1 MREEIMFRNYL
12 KIALRNILKNKAFS
26 FINITGLAIGM
37 ACCVLI
43 LLFVQDELTY
53 DSYHEKADR
62 IYRLIALNKSAGE
75 ERYLAPIG
83 APIAEIF
90 ERTLPEV
97 QKAVRIN
104 RGNRVLVEYQDNRY
118 FEERLYYG
126 DPTMFDVFDF
136 PIIRG
141 DPRSALSAPFEVVIT
156 ETIAKKYFG
165 DVDPVGK
172 NITIDKNN
180 AYNIA
185 AVMKDVPSNSHFHF
199 DFLVSMETLASLHG
213 ERYLKHPGNMA
224 YYTYLL
230 LEENTEPKELERKMA
245 EGVRQSYGEKIAAMR
260 TFLLQPLKSIHLQS
274 RLEYEIEANG
284 SISFVYTYSAI
295 ALCILL
301 IAAFN
306 FVNLSTAR
314 STKRAREVG
323 MRKVLGAFRY
333 QLVKQFLGETIL
345 FAVISLFL
353 AVILVRLFL
362 PIFNSF
368 TGKQFPL
375 NFLAN
380 PSVLLGFVGIV
391 IVVGVLGG
399 LYPAVFLSAF
409 EPMRTLKGKL
419 GTGGRSRSFRRFLV
433 VAQFTISIVL
443 IIGTF
448 VIRNQL
454 RYMRNQNLGF
464 SKEQVVVMPMH
475 DQNTRDA
482 YEYIKTEF
490 MNNPSVLSVSASSTV
505 PGKSVINIAYRL
517 EGLPDD
523 DYFSMDTFFVDYD
536 FLDTIGIEIAEGR
549 GFSKEFGTDEESAF
563 LFNEAAVRELN
574 WQSALN
580 KQIIW
585 PSDLRR
591 LDAIVKKGQV
601 VGVVKDFH
609 VASLHET
616 IGPVL
621 FQVRPSSFR
630 YISARIAPVNIPDTL
645 SFFREKWG
653 QLSPVF
659 PFEYTFLDE
668 DFDKLYR
675 ADEKVGRIVGV
686 FSVLAIIVACFGLF
700 GLASF
705 AAEQRTKEIG
715 IRKVLG
721 ASVSGIIILLSHEF
735 TKWVLIANL
744 IAWPIAYFSMSRWLQ
759 NFAYK
764 MSLSTW
770 IFALSGFLAFAI
782 ALATVSYQSIK
793 AAISDP
799 IDSLRYE

>member
-1 MREEIMFRNYL
+1 MFKNHM
-12 KIALRNILKNKAFS
+12 KIALRNILRNKAFS
-26 FINITGLAIGM
+26 VINISGLAIGM

-53 DSYHEKADR
+53 DSYHEKADQ
-62 IYRLIALNKSAGE
+62 IYRLIAVNKSAGE
-75 ERYLAPIG
+75 ERYIAPIG
-83 APIAEIF
+83 APVAEIF
-90 ERTLPEV
+90 DSTLPEV
-97 QKAVRIN
+97 QKVVRFH
-104 RGNRVLVEYQDNRY
+104 RGSRVLVEYRDKRF
-118 FEERLYYG
+118 FEERFFFG
-126 DPTMFDVFDF
+126 DPTVFDVFDF
-136 PIIRG
+136 PIIG
-141 DPRSALSAPFEVVIT
+141 GNPQMALSTPYAVVIT
-156 ETIAKKYFG
+156 ETAAEKYFG
-165 DVDPVGK
+165 DDDPVGK
-172 NITIDKNN
+172 SITVDKSYSYNIT
-180 AYNIA
+180 

-199 DFLVSMETLASLHG
+199 DFLASLETLASLRG
-213 ERYLKHPGNMA
+213 ERYLKHPGNLA
-224 YYTYLL
+224 FYTYLL
-230 LEENTEPKELERKMA
+230 LEKNTDPRELEEKMA
-245 EGVRQSYGEKIAAMR
+245 EGVKQSYGEKIAAMR
-260 TFLLQPLKSIHLQS
+260 SFLLQPLKSIHLQS

-284 SISFVYTYSAI
+284 SISFVYVYSAI

-323 MRKVLGAFRY
+323 MRKVLGAFRH
-333 QLVKQFLGETIL
+333 QLVKQFLGETVL
-345 FAVISLFL
+345 FSVISLLL

-362 PIFNSF
+362 PVFNSL
-368 TGKQFPL
+368 TGKQFVF

-380 PSVLLGFVGIV
+380 PSVLFGFVGI
-391 IVVGVLGG
+391 IAGVGILGG

-419 GTGGRSRSFRRFLV
+419 GTGGKSRSFRRFLV
-433 VAQFTISIVL
+433 VAQFTISVVL

-454 RYMRNQNLGF
+454 HYMRSQNLGF
-464 SKEQVVVMPMH
+464 NKEQVVVIPMH
-475 DQNTRDA
+475 DQNTWKA

-490 MNNPSVLSVSASSTV
+490 MNNPSVLSVAASSTV
-505 PGKSVINIAYRL
+505 PGKPVVNIAYRL

-523 DYFSMDTFFVDYD
+523 EHFSMDTFFADYD
-536 FLDTIGIEIAEGR
+536 FLETMGIEVAEGR
-549 GFSKEFGTDEESAF
+549 GFSKKFGTDEESAF
-563 LFNEAAVRELN
+563 MLNEAAVRELN

-580 KQIIW
+580 KQVIW

-591 LDAIVKKGQV
+591 KDAIVKKGQV

-609 VASLHET
+609 VVSLHEN

-621 FQVRPSSFR
+621 LQVRPSSFR
-630 YISARIAPVNIPDTL
+630 YISARISPENIPDTL
-645 SFFREKWG
+645 SFFRKMWSR
-653 QLSPVF
+653 LSPVF

-668 DFDKLYR
+668 DFDRLYR
-675 ADEKVGRIVGV
+675 ADEKVGRIVGI
-686 FSVLAIIVACFGLF
+686 FSLLAIIVACFGLF

-721 ASVSGIIILLSHEF
+721 ASVPGIILLLSREF
-735 TKWVLIANL
+735 TKWVLVANIL
-744 IAWPIAYFSMSRWLQ
+744 AWPIAYFSMNRWLQ
-759 NFAYK
+759 NFAFK
-764 MSLSTW
+764 KG
-770 IFALSGFLAFAI
+770 IGVEVFILSGLVAVAI

-799 IDSLRYE
+799 INSLRYE

>member
-1 MREEIMFRNYL
+1 MLRNYL
-12 KIALRNILKNKAFS
+12 KIALRNISRNKAFS
-26 FINITGLAIGM
+26 FINISGLAIGM

-53 DSYHEKADR
+53 DSYHEKADQ
-62 IYRLIALNKSAGE
+62 IYRLIALNKSGGE

-83 APIAEIF
+83 APVAEIF
-90 ERTLPEV
+90 DRSLPEV
-97 QKAVRIN
+97 QKAVRVN
-104 RGNRVLVEYQDNRY
+104 RGSRVLVEYQDKRF
-118 FEERLYYG
+118 FEERFFYG
-126 DPTMFDVFDF
+126 DPALFDVFDF
-136 PIIRG
+136 SIVMGNPQM
-141 DPRSALSAPFEVVIT
+141 ALSAPFAVVIT
-156 ETIAKKYFG
+156 ETMAKKYFG
-165 DVDPVGK
+165 DADPVGK
-172 NITIDKNN
+172 SIVVDKNSS
-180 AYNIA
+180 YNVT

-199 DFLVSMETLASLHG
+199 DFLASLETLASLRG
-213 ERYLKHPGNMA
+213 ERYLKHPGNLA
-224 YYTYLL
+224 FYTYLL
-230 LEENTEPKELERKMA
+230 LEKNTDPNELERKMA
-245 EGVRQSYGEKIAAMR
+245 EGVKQSYGEKIAAMR
-260 TFLLQPLKSIHLQS
+260 IFLLQPLKSIHLQS

-284 SISFVYTYSAI
+284 SISFVYIYSAI

-314 STKRAREVG
+314 SIKRAREVG
-323 MRKVLGAFRY
+323 IRKVLGAFRL

-345 FAVISLFL
+345 FSVISLFL

-362 PIFNSF
+362 PAFNSL

-375 NFLAN
+375 NFLVN
-380 PSVLLGFVGIV
+380 PAVLLGFVGIV
-391 IVVGVLGG
+391 AVVGVLGG
-399 LYPAVFLSAF
+399 SYPAVFLSAF

-419 GTGGRSRSFRRFLV
+419 GTGGKSRSFRRFLV

-448 VIRNQL
+448 IIRHQL
-454 RYMRNQNLGF
+454 SYMRSQGLGF
-464 SKEQVVVMPMH
+464 DKEQVVVIPMH
-475 DQNTRDA
+475 DQNTKQS
-482 YEYIKTEF
+482 YEFIKTEL
-490 MNNPSVLSVSASSTV
+490 MNNPSVQSVTASSTV
-505 PGKSVINIAYRL
+505 PGRSVVNIAYRM
-517 EGLPDD
+517 EGLPEDEH
-523 DYFSMDTFFVDYD
+523 FSMDTFFVDYD
-536 FLDTIGIEIAEGR
+536 FLETMGIDVVEGR

-563 LFNEAAVRELN
+563 MLNESAVRELN
-574 WQSALN
+574 WQKPLN
-580 KQIIW
+580 KQVIW

-609 VASLHET
+609 VASLHEN

-630 YISARIAPVNIPDTL
+630 YISARVSPANIPETL
-645 SFFREKWG
+645 SFFREKWD
-653 QLSPVF
+653 QLSPAF

-675 ADEKVGRIVGV
+675 ADEKVGRIVGI
-686 FSVLAIIVACFGLF
+686 FSLLAIVVACFGLF

-721 ASVSGIIILLSHEF
+721 ASVPGIILLLSREF
-735 TKWVLIANL
+735 TRWVLLANIL
-744 IAWPIAYFSMSRWLQ
+744 AWPIAYYSMNRWLE

-764 MSLSTW
+764 MSFSVG
-770 IFALSGFLAFAI
+770 IFVFSGLLAFFI
-782 ALATVSYQSIK
+782 ALATISYQSIK
-793 AAISDP
+793 AAFSDP
-799 IDSLRYE
+799 IESLRYE

>member
-1 MREEIMFRNYL
+1 M
-12 KIALRNILKNKAFS
+12 KIALRNILRNKAFS
-26 FINITGLAIGM
+26 VINISGLAIGM

-53 DSYHEKADR
+53 DSYHEKADQ
-62 IYRLIALNKSAGE
+62 IYRLIAVNKSAGE
-75 ERYLAPIG
+75 ERYIAPIG
-83 APIAEIF
+83 APVAEIF
-90 ERTLPEV
+90 DSTLPEV
-97 QKAVRIN
+97 QKVVRFH
-104 RGNRVLVEYQDNRY
+104 RGSRVLVEYRDKRF
-118 FEERLYYG
+118 FEERFFFG
-126 DPTMFDVFDF
+126 DPTVFDVFDF
-136 PIIRG
+136 PIIG
-141 DPRSALSAPFEVVIT
+141 GNPQMALSTPYAVVIT
-156 ETIAKKYFG
+156 ETAAEKYFG
-165 DVDPVGK
+165 DDDPVGK
-172 NITIDKNN
+172 SITVDKSYSYNIT
-180 AYNIA
+180 

-199 DFLVSMETLASLHG
+199 DFLASLETLASLRG
-213 ERYLKHPGNMA
+213 ERYLKHPGNLA
-224 YYTYLL
+224 FYTYLL
-230 LEENTEPKELERKMA
+230 LEKNTDPRELEEKMA
-245 EGVRQSYGEKIAAMR
+245 EGVKQSYGEKIAAMR
-260 TFLLQPLKSIHLQS
+260 SFLLQPLKSIHLQS

-284 SISFVYTYSAI
+284 SISFVYVYSAI

-323 MRKVLGAFRY
+323 MRKVLGAFRH
-333 QLVKQFLGETIL
+333 QLVKQFLGETVL
-345 FAVISLFL
+345 FSVISLLL

-362 PIFNSF
+362 PVFNSL
-368 TGKQFPL
+368 TGKQFVF

-380 PSVLLGFVGIV
+380 PSVLFGFVGI
-391 IVVGVLGG
+391 IAGVGILGG

-419 GTGGRSRSFRRFLV
+419 GTGGKSRSFRRFLV
-433 VAQFTISIVL
+433 VAQFTISVVL

-454 RYMRNQNLGF
+454 HYMRSQNLGF
-464 SKEQVVVMPMH
+464 NKEQVVVIPMH
-475 DQNTRDA
+475 DQNTWKA

-490 MNNPSVLSVSASSTV
+490 MNNPSVLSVAASSTV
-505 PGKSVINIAYRL
+505 PGKPVVNIAYRL

-523 DYFSMDTFFVDYD
+523 EHFSMDTFFADYD
-536 FLDTIGIEIAEGR
+536 FLETMGIEVAEGR
-549 GFSKEFGTDEESAF
+549 GFSKKFGTDEESAF
-563 LFNEAAVRELN
+563 MLNEAAVRELN

-580 KQIIW
+580 KQVIW

-591 LDAIVKKGQV
+591 KDAIVKKGQV

-609 VASLHET
+609 VVSLHEN

-621 FQVRPSSFR
+621 LQVRPSSFR
-630 YISARIAPVNIPDTL
+630 YISARISPENIPDTL
-645 SFFREKWG
+645 SFFRKMWSR
-653 QLSPVF
+653 LSPVF

-668 DFDKLYR
+668 DFDRLYR
-675 ADEKVGRIVGV
+675 ADEKVGRIVGI
-686 FSVLAIIVACFGLF
+686 FSLLAIIVACFGLF

-721 ASVSGIIILLSHEF
+721 ASVPGIILLLSREF
-735 TKWVLIANL
+735 TKWVLVANIL
-744 IAWPIAYFSMSRWLQ
+744 AWPIAYFSMNRWLQ
-759 NFAYK
+759 NFAFK
-764 MSLSTW
+764 KG
-770 IFALSGFLAFAI
+770 IGVEVFILSGLVAVAI

-799 IDSLRYE
+799 INSLRYE

>member
-1 MREEIMFRNYL
+1 
-12 KIALRNILKNKAFS
+12 
-26 FINITGLAIGM
+26 
-37 ACCVLI
+37 
-43 LLFVQDELTY
+43 
-53 DSYHEKADR
+53 
-62 IYRLIALNKSAGE
+62 
-75 ERYLAPIG
+75 
-83 APIAEIF
+83 
-90 ERTLPEV
+90 
-97 QKAVRIN
+97 
-104 RGNRVLVEYQDNRY
+104 
-118 FEERLYYG
+118 
-126 DPTMFDVFDF
+126 
-136 PIIRG
+136 
-141 DPRSALSAPFEVVIT
+141 
-156 ETIAKKYFG
+156 
-165 DVDPVGK
+165 
-172 NITIDKNN
+172 
-180 AYNIA
+180 
-185 AVMKDVPSNSHFHF
+185 
-199 DFLVSMETLASLHG
+199 
-213 ERYLKHPGNMA
+213 
-224 YYTYLL
+224 
-230 LEENTEPKELERKMA
+230 
-245 EGVRQSYGEKIAAMR
+245 
-260 TFLLQPLKSIHLQS
+260 
-274 RLEYEIEANG
+274 
-284 SISFVYTYSAI
+284 
-295 ALCILL
+295 L

-323 MRKVLGAFRY
+323 IRKVLGAFRY

-345 FAVISLFL
+345 FSVLSFFL

-362 PIFNSF
+362 PVFNSL
-368 TGKQFPL
+368 TGKQLPL
-375 NFLAN
+375 NFLIN

-391 IVVGVLGG
+391 AIVGVLGG

-419 GTGGRSRSFRRFLV
+419 GTGGKSRSFRRFLV

-454 RYMRNQNLGF
+454 HYMRGQNLGF
-464 SKEQVVVMPMH
+464 NKEQVVVIPMH
-475 DQNTRDA
+475 DQNTRKA

-490 MNNPSVLSVSASSTV
+490 MNNPSVLSVTASSTV
-505 PGKSVINIAYRL
+505 PGKSVSNIAYRL

-523 DYFSMDTFFVDYD
+523 DYFSMDTFFVYFD
-536 FLDTIGIEIAEGR
+536 FLKTIGIEIAEGR
-549 GFSKEFGTDEESAF
+549 SFSKEFGTDEKSAF
-563 LFNEAAVRELN
+563 MLNEAAVRELN

-580 KQIIW
+580 KRVIW

-591 LDAIVKKGQV
+591 MDAIVKKGQV

-609 VASLHET
+609 VASLHES

-621 FQVRPSSFR
+621 LQVRPSSFR
-630 YISARIAPVNIPDTL
+630 YISARISSVNIPETL

-675 ADEKVGRIVGV
+675 ADEKVGRIVGI
-686 FSVLAIIVACFGLF
+686 FSMLAIIVACFGLF

-721 ASVSGIIILLSHEF
+721 ASVSGIILLFSREF
-735 TKWVLIANL
+735 TKWVLVANIL
-744 IAWPIAYFSMSRWLQ
+744 AWPIAYFFMTRWLQ

-764 MSLSTW
+764 MSLGLG
-770 IFALSGFLAFAI
+770 IFVLSGFLAFAI

-793 AAISDP
+793 AALSDP

>member
-1 MREEIMFRNYL
+1 MLKNYL
-12 KIALRNILKNKAFS
+12 KIAMRNILRNKAFS
-26 FINITGLAIGM
+26 LINISGLAIGM
-37 ACCVLI
+37 ACCILI

-53 DSYHEKADR
+53 DSYHEKADQ
-62 IYRLIALNKSAGE
+62 IYRLIALNKSGGE

-83 APIAEIF
+83 APVAEIF
-90 ERTLPEV
+90 AETLPEI
-97 QKAVRIN
+97 QKAVRLN
-104 RGNRVLVEYQDNRY
+104 RGSRVLVEYQDRRF
-118 FEERLYYG
+118 FEERFFFG
-126 DPTMFDVFDF
+126 DPAVFDVFDF
-136 PIIRG
+136 AILRG
-141 DPRSALSAPFEVVIT
+141 NPQTALAAPFAVVIT
-156 ETIAKKYFG
+156 ETTAHKYFG
-165 DVDPVGK
+165 DADPVGK
-172 NITIDKNN
+172 SFVVDKNRSYNIT
-180 AYNIA
+180 

-199 DFLVSMETLASLHG
+199 DFLASLETLASLHG
-213 ERYLKHPGNMA
+213 ERYLKHPGYLA
-224 YYTYLL
+224 FYTYLL
-230 LEENTEPKELERKMA
+230 LGENTDPRELEGKMA

-274 RLEYEIEANG
+274 RLEYEIEANS
-284 SISFVYTYSAI
+284 SIAFVYIYSAI

-333 QLVKQFLGETIL
+333 QLTKQFLGETIL
-345 FAVISLFL
+345 FSILSLFFAL
-353 AVILVRLFL
+353 VLVRLFL
-362 PIFNSF
+362 PFFNSLA
-368 TGKQFPL
+368 GKQLPL
-375 NFLAN
+375 NFVFS
-380 PSVLLGFVGIV
+380 PSVLLGLLGIIAVVGI
-391 IVVGVLGG
+391 LGG

-409 EPMRTLKGKL
+409 EPMRTLKGRL
-419 GTGGRSRSFRRFLV
+419 GSGGKSRFFRRILV
-433 VAQFTISIVL
+433 VVQFTISIVL
-443 IIGTF
+443 IIGAF

-454 RYMRNQNLGF
+454 HYMRSQNLGF
-464 SKEQVVVMPMH
+464 DKEQVIVIPMH
-475 DQNTRDA
+475 DQNTRKASD
-482 YEYIKTEF
+482 YIKTEF
-490 MNNPSVLSVSASSTV
+490 MNNSSVLRVTASSSV
-505 PGKSVINIAYRL
+505 PGKPVINIAYRL

-523 DYFSMDTFFVDYD
+523 EHFSMDTFFVDYD
-536 FLDTIGIEIAEGR
+536 FLETIGIQVTQGR

-563 LFNEAAVRELN
+563 MLNEAAIRELN
-574 WQSALN
+574 WQKALN
-580 KQIIW
+580 KQVIW

-609 VASLHET
+609 LASLHES

-630 YISARIAPVNIPDTL
+630 YISARISPVNIPETL
-645 SFFREKWG
+645 SFFRKKWA
-653 QLSPVF
+653 QLSPAF

-675 ADEKVGRIVGV
+675 SDEKVGRIVGI
-686 FSVLAIIVACFGLF
+686 FSMLAIIVACFGLF

-721 ASVSGIIILLSHEF
+721 ASVPGIIFLLSREF
-735 TKWVLIANL
+735 TKWVLVANIL
-744 IAWPIAYFSMSRWLQ
+744 AWPIAYFSMTRWLQ

-764 MSLSTW
+764 MSLGLG
-770 IFALSGFLAFAI
+770 IFFLSGLLAFAI

-793 AAISDP
+793 AAVSDP
-799 IDSLRYE
+799 INSLRYE

>member
-1 MREEIMFRNYL
+1 MLRNYL
-12 KIALRNILKNKAFS
+12 KIALRNILRNKAFS
-26 FINITGLAIGM
+26 FINISGLAIGM
-37 ACCVLI
+37 ACCVFI

-53 DSYHEKADR
+53 DSYHEKADQ

-83 APIAEIF
+83 APVAEIF
-90 ERTLPEV
+90 DRTLPEV
-97 QKAVRIN
+97 QKAVRIY
-104 RGNRVLVEYQDNRY
+104 RGNRVLVEYQDKRF
-118 FEERLYYG
+118 FEERFFYG
-126 DPTMFDVFDF
+126 DPAVFDVFDF
-136 PIIRG
+136 PILRG
-141 DPRSALSAPFEVVIT
+141 NPQMALSAPFEVVIS
-156 ETIAKKYFG
+156 ETTAKKYFV
-165 DVDPVGK
+165 DTDPVGK
-172 NITIDKNN
+172 SIIVDNN
-180 AYNIA
+180 HSYNVT

-199 DFLVSMETLASLHG
+199 DFLASLETLTSLRG
-213 ERYLKHPGNMA
+213 ERFMKHPGNMA
-224 YYTYLL
+224 FYTYLL

-245 EGVRQSYGEKIAAMR
+245 EGVKRSYGEKIAAMR

-274 RLEYEIEANG
+274 RLEYEIEANS
-284 SISFVYTYSAI
+284 SISFIYIYSAI

-345 FAVISLFL
+345 FSAISLL
-353 AVILVRLFL
+353 LSIILVRLFL
-362 PIFNSF
+362 PVFNSL
-368 TGKQFPL
+368 TGKELPL
-375 NFLAN
+375 NFLVN

-391 IVVGVLGG
+391 AVVGVLGG

-419 GTGGRSRSFRRFLV
+419 GTGGKSRSFRRFLV

-454 RYMRNQNLGF
+454 RYMRSQNLGF
-464 SKEQVVVMPMH
+464 NKEQVVVIPMH
-475 DQNTRDA
+475 DQNIRQA

-490 MNNPSVLSVSASSTV
+490 MNNPSVLSVAASSSV
-505 PGKSVINIAYRL
+505 PGKSVTNIAYRL

-523 DYFSMDTFFVDYD
+523 EHFSMDTFFVDYD
-536 FLDTIGIEIAEGR
+536 FLKTIGIEVAEGR

-563 LFNEAAVRELN
+563 MLNEAAVRELN

-591 LDAIVKKGQV
+591 MDAIVKKGQV

-609 VASLHET
+609 VASLHES

-621 FQVRPSSFR
+621 LQVRPSSFR
-630 YISARIAPVNIPDTL
+630 YISVRISPVNIPETL

-653 QLSPVF
+653 QLSPIF

-675 ADEKVGRIVGV
+675 ADKKVGRIVGI
-686 FSVLAIIVACFGLF
+686 FSMLAIIVACFGLF

-721 ASVSGIIILLSHEF
+721 APVSGIILLLSREF
-735 TKWVLIANL
+735 TKWVLVANIL
-744 IAWPIAYFSMSRWLQ
+744 AWPIAYFSMTRWLQ

-764 MSLSTW
+764 MSLGPG
-770 IFALSGFLAFAI
+770 IFVLSGFLAFAI

-793 AAISDP
+793 AAVANP
-799 IDSLRYE
+799 VDSLRYE

>member
-1 MREEIMFRNYL
+1 MFVLKNYL

-26 FINITGLAIGM
+26 VINISGLAIGM

-53 DSYHEKADR
+53 DSYHGKADQ

-75 ERYLAPIG
+75 ERYIAPIG
-83 APIAEIF
+83 APVAEIF

-97 QKAVRIN
+97 QEAVRIYT
-104 RGNRVLVEYQDNRY
+104 GNRVLVEYQDKRF
-118 FEERLYYG
+118 FEERLFYG
-126 DPTMFDVFDF
+126 DPAVFDVFDF
-136 PIIRG
+136 SITRG
-141 DPRSALSAPFEVVIT
+141 NPRMALSAPFDIVIT
-156 ETIAKKYFG
+156 ETMAKKYFG
-165 DVDPVGK
+165 NADPIGKSILVDKK
-172 NITIDKNN
+172 NS
-180 AYNIA
+180 YNVT
-185 AVMKDVPSNSHFHF
+185 AVMKEVPSNSHFHF
-199 DFLVSMETLASLHG
+199 DFLASLETLTSLHG
-213 ERYLKHPGNMA
+213 ERYLKHPGNLA
-224 YYTYLL
+224 FYTYLL
-230 LEENTEPKELERKMA
+230 LEENTDPRELERKMA
-245 EGVRQSYGEKIAAMR
+245 EGVKQSYGEKIAAMR
-260 TFLLQPLKSIHLQS
+260 TFLLQPLESIHLQS
-274 RLEYEIEANG
+274 RLEYEIETNG
-284 SISFVYTYSAI
+284 SMSFVYIYSAI
-295 ALCILL
+295 ALGILL

-333 QLVKQFLGETIL
+333 QLVKQFLGETML
-345 FAVISLFL
+345 FSVISLFL
-353 AVILVRLFL
+353 AVILVRMFL
-362 PIFNSF
+362 PVFSSL
-368 TGKQFPL
+368 TGKRFPI
-375 NFLAN
+375 NFLFN

-391 IVVGVLGG
+391 AAVGVLGG

-419 GTGGRSRSFRRFLV
+419 GIGGKSRSFRRFLV
-433 VAQFTISIVL
+433 AAQFTISIVL

-464 SKEQVVVMPMH
+464 NKEQVVVMPMH
-475 DQNTRDA
+475 DQNTQQA
-482 YEYIKTEF
+482 YEYIKTEL
-490 MNNPSVLSVSASSTV
+490 MNNPSVLSVTASSTV
-505 PGKSVINIAYRL
+505 PGKPVTNIAYRL

-523 DYFSMDTFFVDYD
+523 EHFSMDTYFVDYD
-536 FLDTIGIEIAEGR
+536 FLDTIGIEVAEGR
-549 GFSKEFGTDEESAF
+549 GFSKEFGTDEEIAF
-563 LFNEAAVRELN
+563 MLNEAAVRELN

-580 KQIIW
+580 KQVIW

-609 VASLHET
+609 VASLHES

-621 FQVRPSSFR
+621 LQVRPSSFR
-630 YISARIAPVNIPDTL
+630 YISARISPVNIPKTL

-653 QLSPVF
+653 QLSAVF

-675 ADEKVGRIVGV
+675 SDEKVGHIVGI
-686 FSVLAIIVACFGLF
+686 FSLLAIVVACFGLF

-721 ASVSGIIILLSHEF
+721 SSVSGIILLLSREF
-735 TKWVLIANL
+735 TKWVLVANIL
-744 IAWPIAYFSMSRWLQ
+744 AWPVAYLVMNKWLQ

-764 MSLSTW
+764 MPLSPGVF
-770 IFALSGFLAFAI
+770 ILSGFLAFFI

-793 AAISDP
+793 AAVSDP
-799 IDSLRYE
+799 IESLRYE